1 MNFIFLAQV
10 TGILRPFAWILGKI
24 LNLIYLLVE
33 WLGIPNIALCIVLFT
48 IVIKMLT
55 LPLTIKQQRTA
66 KVSAKMQ
73 PEIQAIQEKYRGV
86 DRSDREAMMRM
97 TEEQQAVY
105 RKYGTSP
112 FGGCLPLILMF
123 LIIFAL
129 YRVIYAIPSYVTPV
143 KDMYRPISESIMKE
157 FGVESEVSGEK
168 TGNTY
173 TTILLSEDATSAL
186 KEFLAVE
193 GASLRDSKTRKAS
206 KWDEDQVIDA
216 LSVFSTSAWDDFLS
230 GKIMYADDKI
240 NETQK
245 ENDKCKNWNALVKT
259 DEFQRAVMNLTPSNE
274 EEQTAKTKIY
284 DAKDEIL
291 RVNSFFGKYSV
302 LDPPG
307 WKLTP
312 MLLIPVLAAVLQ
324 YLQSK
329 LSMAV
334 QKTGDSKKDNG
345 GVAGSMEGMMKIM
358 PIVSGVFCV
367 FFPIGVGIYWVMNS
381 AVSIV
386 QQIAINK
393 RLDKISIDDIV
404 AANEEKEAER
414 LKKMGIV
421 ARGNET
427 SNIAKTKT
435 KTINSIAFSADSKGK
450 SSENDKRPAQKVSD
464 KKRDELSKNAAEGRS
479 NISAIANLYRNDESD
494 DSDAKKED

>member
-24 LNLIYLLVE
+24 LYLIYLLID

-129 YRVIYAIPSYVTPV
+129 YRVIYAIPTYVTPV

-157 FGVESEVSGEK
+157 LGEEVEVSGEK

-173 TTILLSEDATSAL
+173 TATYLSEDATAAL
-186 KEFLAVE
+186 KEFLAVN
-193 GASLRDSKTRKAS
+193 GASLRDKKTRNAT

-216 LSVFSTSAWDDFLS
+216 LSSFSTSAWDDFLS
-230 GKIMYADDKI
+230 GKIMYSDDKI
-240 NETQK
+240 NETKK
-245 ENDKCKNWNALVKT
+245 ENDKCKKWNALVKT
-259 DEFQRAVMNLTPSNE
+259 EEFQRAVMNLTPTTE
-274 EEQTAKTKIY
+274 EEKAAHTRIY

-307 WKLTP
+307 WRLTP

-334 QKTGDSKKDNG
+334 QQSGDKKKDNG
-345 GVAGSMEGMMKIM
+345 GTVAGSMEGMMKIM

-393 RLDKISIDDIV
+393 RLDKMSIDDIV

-421 ARGNET
+421 ARGNAT
-427 SNIAKTKT
+427 SNIAKTNT
-435 KTINSIAFSADSKGK
+435 KTISSVAFSADNKK
-450 SSENDKRPAQKVSD
+450 SDNDKRPAQKVSD
-464 KKRDELSKNAAEGRS
+464 KKRDELTRNSAEGRS
-479 NISAIANLYRNDESD
+479 NISAIANLYRNDETD